1 MNADSHLL
9 LGIFAL
15 QAELIDSEQ
24 FIEACTVWT
33 TRKSV
38 GLADVLVDR
47 GWLSAADKDHL
58 ECLVL
63 RRIER
68 QGTSNP
74 QHSLAALPDYVRRS
88 LAALDNSDIQ
98 QSLAPRDAPLLS
110 PVGLTVDYLPPDDE
124 LYHLVEVH
132 ATGGIGLVWRAR
144 DRCIGRDVALKELKP
159 EHAANPQLQMRF
171 LREGQITGQL
181 EHPGLLPIYHLGWR
195 RVTKRPF
202 YTMRFLRGQTL
213 SEAIRAYHQKR
224 REDDADS
231 GEFLRLLAAFGMVCN
246 TIAYAHSRGILHR
259 DLKSD
264 NIALGDFGE
273 VVVLDWGLAKVLGAP
288 EDNLAAPCEGGLST
302 GGILDTMQGQIL
314 GTPSYMSPEQAAGRH
329 DQVDERA
336 DVYGL
341 GAILYEILVGR
352 PPFIGTD
359 LQEVLRC
366 VRQLAPVPPRQLWDG
381 VPPPLEAACL
391 RALAKEPGER
401 FSSATELGEAVQQWQ
416 EIERRRA
423 EDALRTSE
431 ALYHSLVET
440 IPMNVWRKD
449 AEGRF
454 TFANQGFCAATGR
467 SLEQL
472 LGKTD
477 FDLFPPELAQKYRS
491 DDAAVLATGETFSS
505 MEEHLTANQ
514 EVMYVRVVKL
524 PVQDANG
531 KTVGTQGMFWDVTDV
546 RRLECAL
553 EVANSTLAKLRG

>member
-1 MNADSHLL
+1 MNGDSHLL
-9 LGIFAL
+9 LGVFAL

-24 FIEACTVWT
+24 FVEACTVWT

-58 ECLVL
+58 ECLVR
-63 RRIER
+63 RRIEK

-74 QHSLAALPDYVRRS
+74 QQSLAALPGHIRQS
-88 LAALDNSDIQ
+88 LAALGNSDIQ
-98 QSLAPRDAPLLS
+98 RSLAPVDSPLPS
-110 PVGLTVDYLPPDDE
+110 PVGLTVDYLPSDEE
-124 LYHLVEVH
+124 LYQLIEVH

-171 LREGQITGQL
+171 LREGQITGRL

-195 RVTKRPF
+195 QDTQRPF
-202 YTMRFLRGQTL
+202 YSMRFLRGQTL
-213 SEAIRAYHQKR
+213 SEAIHAYHQKR
-224 REDDADS
+224 RDDSDDS
-231 GEFLRLLAAFGMVCN
+231 GELLRLLTAFGMVCN

-259 DLKSD
+259 DLKCD

-273 VVVLDWGLAKVLGAP
+273 VVVLDWGLAKVIGKSEEP
-288 EDNLAAPCEGGLST
+288 FEPPREEGLST
-302 GGILDTMQGQIL
+302 GGTLDTMQGQIL
-314 GTPSYMSPEQAAGRH
+314 GTPSYMSPEQAAARH
-329 DQVDERA
+329 DQIDERT

-341 GAILYEILVGR
+341 GAILYEILTGQ
-352 PPFIGTD
+352 PPFSGTE
-359 LQEVLRC
+359 LREVLRQ
-366 VRQLAPVPPRQLWDG
+366 VRKNPPIPPRQLWAG

-391 RALAKEPGER
+391 RALAKDPAER
-401 FSSATELGEAVQQWQ
+401 FASAAELGEAVQQWQ

-423 EDALRTSE
+423 EDALRASE

-454 TFANQGFCAATGR
+454 TFANQGFCAASGR
-467 SLEQL
+467 SLDQL

-477 FDLFPPELAQKYRS
+477 FDLFPPEMAQKYRD
-491 DDAAVLATGETFSS
+491 DDAWVLATGNTFSS
-505 MEEHLTANQ
+505 MEEHHTANQ
-514 EVMYVRVVKL
+514 DVMFVRVVKL
-524 PVQDANG
+524 PVRDANDRI
-531 KTVGTQGMFWDVTDV
+531 VGTQGMFWDVTDV
-546 RRLECAL
+546 RRLEQAL
-553 EVANSTLAKLRG
+553 AVANSTLSKLRE